1 MRTDLFRFS
10 DLVPFTCVEHSW
22 PCEAVCALR
31 LRSEIN
37 KSYRDEIRV
46 LFISAREFVYHAA
59 SHGQLNYLEVSR
71 KHRAVQL
78 AGGNQE

>member
-1 MRTDLFRFS
+1 MRTPSRPRAALYRIGR
-10 DLVPFTCVEHSW
+10 W

-37 KSYRDEIRV
+37 KSYRDVKRL

-59 SHGQLNYLEVSR
+59 SHGQS
-71 KHRAVQL
+71 VQL